1 MALVQ
6 ERQVSN
12 LIFFLRD
19 RWQFVCQDAA
29 ASEKNIFLSQEYLS
43 CAVLESFFWLDL
55 GVQTTYFPKPEARRV
70 TYEYFPQFLKAYEHI
85 QEKLLIQK
93 FSPPLQRILDSEF
106 SGRTELFSLTEG
118 VNNLPEETLI
128 PLQAVLLLGNGF
140 ARDRDTQTITDSLV
154 FKSTPEWNDVM
165 REFKEVN
172 EKAKPGSKRFVQA
185 RDAMSSTVLKIVQYM
200 ECFRDLLLDFDKAT
214 NVSESRRTADTATL
228 KQRIKEIQAWQLD
241 FRERLVFDR
250 FLEFL
255 QLALELWG
263 HGAKDGPIE
272 HRTRITP
279 AIVRAVRILMTDWG
293 APPLAL
299 EVGAS

>member
-1 MALVQ
+1 
-6 ERQVSN
+6 
-12 LIFFLRD
+12 
-19 RWQFVCQDAA
+19 
-29 ASEKNIFLSQEYLS
+29 
-43 CAVLESFFWLDL
+43 
-55 GVQTTYFPKPEARRV
+55 
-70 TYEYFPQFLKAYEHI
+70 
-85 QEKLLIQK
+85 
-93 FSPPLQRILDSEF
+93 
-106 SGRTELFSLTEG
+106 
-118 VNNLPEETLI
+118 
-128 PLQAVLLLGNGF
+128 
-140 ARDRDTQTITDSLV
+140 
-154 FKSTPEWNDVM
+154 
-165 REFKEVN
+165 
-172 EKAKPGSKRFVQA
+172 
-185 RDAMSSTVLKIVQYM
+185 MSSTVLKIVQYM